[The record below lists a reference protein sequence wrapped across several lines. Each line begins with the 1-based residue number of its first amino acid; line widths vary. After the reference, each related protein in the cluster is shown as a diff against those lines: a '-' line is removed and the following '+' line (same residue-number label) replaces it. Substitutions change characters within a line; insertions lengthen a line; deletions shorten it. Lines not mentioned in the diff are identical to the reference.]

1 MNIIEDMNLRKIFI
15 KMSTNEDT
23 REAIKYYEDNNLR
36 KEEMNNDFL
45 DILETLTS
53 EEIDERLRYTLADNL
68 KKDIKASDVYEALC
82 CNENCNDS
90 QLKIIAQNDLS
101 KIAIEG
107 IINNRFSEL
116 ETIDLAIKNS
126 TDKRLYDLISKEIEL
141 FNMDEEIEPII
152 INLNKE
158 SLFKLMFQSPEKSK
172 EKGEILFY
180 ITLKKD
186 LTKDEIDIVLNNM
199 KKNEITMDGL
209 YSEELLSQKEIAK
222 EQIYEIV
229 KFEKIP
235 DAITFEYGIN
245 NNIYSEEEI
254 MDIFKKAAKSNN
266 IIESIL
272 VENNNTPLSILTKI
286 YNDVD
291 KYSQNIINQ
300 KINKNNEE
308 R

>member
-15 KMSTNEDT
+15 KMSTNEDI
-23 REAIKYYEDNNLR
+23 REAIKYYEDNNLK

-68 KKDIKASDVYEALC
+68 KKDIKVSDVYEALC
-82 CNENCNDS
+82 RNENCNDS

-209 YSEELLSQKEIAK
+209 YSEELLNQKEITK

>member
-53 EEIDERLRYTLADNL
+53 EEIDERLKYTLADNL

-82 CNENCNDS
+82 RNENCNDS
-90 QLKIIAQNDLS
+90 QLKIIAQHDLS

-209 YSEELLSQKEIAK
+209 YSEELLNQKEITK